1 MFSAGTRLDATAPVP
16 VLEPLRAVN
25 AALLELLDGFSAE
38 DWARPTVHPDRSVK
52 DLTAHLL
59 QGSLFRVSTLRDG
72 YHVAASGPVASREEL
87 TQLIQRNNRDF
98 LAGLRR
104 VSPRVL
110 RELLERYDAEMLS
123 LFAELDPQAPGLG
136 VVWAGEWVSPNWFDV
151 AREYTEKWHHQQQLR
166 DATGRPPLYAPELFV
181 PALETFSRALP
192 HAYQQLSLTEGT
204 SLSIALGDPAPL
216 GWTLRRHQN
225 AWQLFAGADS
235 AALTTISL
243 SPDLAWRLWTL
254 GIPKAAARGGMQ
266 IVGDPA
272 HAEPLLGCVAILA

>member
-25 AALLELLDGFSAE
+25 RALLELLDGFSAE
-38 DWARPTVHPDRSVK
+38 DWSRPTAHADRSVK

-72 YHVAASGPVASREEL
+72 YHPASGAPIASREQL
-87 TQLIQRNNRDF
+87 TELIQRNNREF
-98 LAGLRR
+98 LAGMRR

-110 RELLERYDAEMLS
+110 RELIERYDAELLS
-123 LFAELDPQAPGLG
+123 LFAALDPDAPGLG

-166 DATGRPPLYAPELFV
+166 DATGRAPLYSPELFV
-181 PALETFSRALP
+181 PALETFARALP
-192 HAYQQLSLTEGT
+192 HAYRQLTLPDGA
-204 SLSIALGDPAPL
+204 ALGITLGEPAAL

-225 AWQLFAGADS
+225 AWRLFAGADA
-235 AALTTISL
+235 AALTTVSL
-243 SPDLAWRLWTL
+243 SPVLAWRLWTR
-254 GIPKAAARGGMQ
+254 GVSKAEARGGIQ
-266 IVGDPA
+266 VVGDPTY
-272 HAEPLLGCVAILA
+272 AEPLLDCVAIMG